1 MYAETGSSH
10 EKTTTVPLS
19 TTQAACVWF
28 ILPCRVW
35 PGEEHPSPLPEGAWD
50 GIGRVIQGSLSSAV
64 LCPCGEGSCW
74 QLGAVLTRLVAEWHL
89 WTLVSSGRALQAL
102 CAHSLA
108 LPVGAPPFS
117 AERSNELRGFSCSPY
132 KCPVT
137 CTFVPVSR
145 PLWGSVVPW
154 LTAHPPLY
162 CSESVH
168 CLCL

>member
-1 MYAETGSSH
+1 MASHAQLGQSPQLCREYRLRVYTETGSSH

-74 QLGAVLTRLVAEWHL
+74 QLGAVLTRLGGTFGPSCPLAEPSRHF
-89 WTLVSSGRALQAL
+89 VPIP
-102 CAHSLA
+102 CHSLW
-108 LPVGAPPFS
+108 
-117 AERSNELRGFSCSPY
+117 E
-132 KCPVT
+132 
-137 CTFVPVSR
+137 
-145 PLWGSVVPW
+145 
-154 LTAHPPLY
+154 
-162 CSESVH
+162 
-168 CLCL
+168 CLLSQLKGLMN